1 MKTKITVYS
10 LKNTQRKGEE
20 VSHKGNRVN
29 RGFLITWRLHA
40 VPLFTLCEKE
50 PLRLCVTKKPSVYSV

>member
-1 MKTKITVYS
+1 MKKKITVYS

-29 RGFLITWRLHA
+29 RGLLYYVEIA
-40 VPLFTLCEKE
+40 LCS
-50 PLRLCVTKKPSVYSV
+50 SVYSV